1 MRHNDRPPLL
11 PAVEGLELIS
21 RQIFD
26 CRFFHCQWGACPAR
40 LCVWMIELFVPA
52 VRADFEQEAPLVR
65 IEEIIL
71 ARPAGQTAA

>member
-1 MRHNDRPPLL
+1 
-11 PAVEGLELIS
+11 
-21 RQIFD
+21 
-26 CRFFHCQWGACPAR
+26 
-40 LCVWMIELFVPA
+40 MIELFVPA